1 MYRPRATAL
10 RWIAAIDAAI
20 ALAIITA
27 PGHARAQSAEAE
39 ALFEQGNRL
48 MAESRLGEACEAFE
62 ASRRIEPRAGT
73 LIRLGECRE
82 ANHQLASAWAA
93 YKDALVRVK
102 DPRKRDVA
110 TAHIQ
115 DIEPRLSHLILEIA
129 DDARVDGLVISRS
142 GSALDPGLWNQAIPV
157 DGGDLVVA
165 ARAPGF
171 QDWRTPISVP
181 EAGATLTITVPRLI
195 PNPLIEPVVL
205 PPPVP
210 PRSLLP
216 VEPSEPVS
224 RWTARRKA
232 AIGVASAGAV
242 SLAVAA
248 ILSAQASSFE
258 HDAFQ
263 RCPEAGVPCT
273 AAAAAQDTLDRGH
286 RRAVY
291 ADVGLG
297 LGAGA
302 IAAAAALWWLGAPQ
316 DTSATAIAPT
326 VSTSGAGIALAGRF

>member
-10 RWIAAIDAAI
+10 RSIVAIDTV
-20 ALAIITA
+20 ITLVVLSTA
-27 PGHARAQSAEAE
+27 GQARAQSADAE

-48 MAESRLGEACEAFE
+48 MAESRLGEACEVFE

-93 YKDALVRVK
+93 YKDALARVK

-110 TAHIQ
+110 TTHVQ
-115 DIEPRLSHLILEIA
+115 DIEPRLSHLIVEIA
-129 DDARVDGLVISRS
+129 DSARVDGLVVSRS

-195 PNPLIEPVVL
+195 PSAPIEPVVL

-210 PRSLLP
+210 PISLLP
-216 VEPSEPVS
+216 VEPDEPAS

-232 AIGVASAGAV
+232 AVGVAAAGVV

-248 ILSAQASSFE
+248 VLGSEASS
-258 HDAFQ
+258 
-263 RCPEAGVPCT
+263 
-273 AAAAAQDTLDRGH
+273 LDHG
-286 RRAVY
+286 RAVY

-297 LGAGA
+297 VGTGA
-302 IAAAAALWWLGAPQ
+302 IAAAAALWLLGAPP
-316 DTSATAIAPT
+316 DASTTALAPT
-326 VSTSGAGIALAGRF
+326 VSTSGAGLAVTGRF